1 MVFRLI
7 LFLFSIALLIFIIF
21 QKKIRKWKKAGLI
34 LVAIALVIFT
44 GFKYVIPFNSPP
56 DPSGDM
62 TVLTDTVFYRYNSDI
77 PEMLTHGNE
86 REIPVKFWYPQD
98 VQEGKLPLLM
108 FSPGSFGTVDS
119 NATLF
124 LELAS
129 RGYIVMSLGH
139 PYHSFTCEMSD
150 GSSIGMDFD
159 FINSVMASQGSEDV
173 EGTLISLRE
182 WTRVR
187 IDDINIVLD
196 RVLDSNKDND
206 YEQYIDTKRIVLS
219 GHSLGGS
226 AALAIGRQRSEEIRA
241 LVILESPFVGDMTR
255 TDGDRFVFTDKEYP
269 LPILHVYS
277 DSLFSKLDEVT
288 TYEMNARL
296 MKSDNPMYVNKHIE
310 GVGHIGLT
318 DMTLVSPLITN
329 LLDRGLNKRHPP
341 ETMFELNRYV
351 LDFLAEYNE

>member
-7 LFLFSIALLIFIIF
+7 LFLISIALLIFIIF

-44 GFKYVIPFNSPP
+44 GLRYVIPLNSPP
-56 DPSGDM
+56 DPSGDL
-62 TVLTDTVFYRYNSDI
+62 TVFTDTVFYRYNSDI

-86 REIPVKFWYPQD
+86 REIQIKVWYPQG
-98 VQEGKLPLLM
+98 VQEMNHPLLI

-129 RGYIVMSLGH
+129 RGYIVLSIGH

-150 GSSIGMDFD
+150 GSSIGMNYD
-159 FINSVMASQGSEDV
+159 FIMSVMSSQGSEDV
-173 EGTLISLRE
+173 EGTLISSRE
-182 WTRVR
+182 WTQVR
-187 IDDINIVLD
+187 IDDINTVLD
-196 RVLDSNKDND
+196 KILDTNTDND
-206 YEQYIDTKRIVLS
+206 YERYIDKKRIVLS

-241 LVILESPFVGDMTR
+241 MVILESPFFGDMIG
-255 TDGDRFVFTDKEYP
+255 TDGDRFVFTDQEYP

-277 DSLFSKLDEVT
+277 DAIFSRLDEIT

-296 MKSDNPMYVNKHIE
+296 MKSGNPIYVNKHIE
-310 GVGHIGLT
+310 GVGHLGLT
-318 DMTLVSPLITN
+318 DMPLVSPLITD
-329 LLDRGLNKRHPP
+329 LIDSGLNKRHPP

-351 LDFLAEYNE
+351 LEFLAEYNE